1 MAFRS
6 CPVCA
11 GPTARERHTEPPTA
25 PHWLVVISPL
35 CQHPS
40 SRQLPGQ
47 GLWSG
52 TDRRPPPHTPH
63 TGPLF
68 WGLGVEATPWRLG
81 AACSA
86 APSPST
92 PTRKWGPQAWPPPP
106 PLSGRGL
113 ERLGTGWGFV
123 GQSGFWGG
131 SQAERMEG
139 APVGPSTQGSAL
151 CRPRESQKGPRFPAP
166 ALWLTSGA
174 AGHWP
179 GLPASRT
186 AGGGGGGGGPG
197 GQDRMWQRPL
207 LLSDGAWEGGP
218 SSEGRLW
225 RPRGGRQ
232 RRGLVVGAG
241 RVCSPLVS
249 RAARGHS
256 QHAPRRPPR

>member
-139 APVGPSTQGSAL
+139 GSSGPLHTGVS
-151 CRPRESQKGPRFPAP
+151 P
-166 ALWLTSGA
+166 
-174 AGHWP
+174 
-179 GLPASRT
+179 LPASGKPEGPPLSGPCTLVDIRGCRSL
-186 AGGGGGGGGPG
+186 ARPPCLQDSRRWGGRG
-197 GQDRMWQRPL
+197 
-207 LLSDGAWEGGP
+207 
-218 SSEGRLW
+218 
-225 RPRGGRQ
+225 RPRGPGQ
-232 RRGLVVGAG
+232 DVAETLA
-241 RVCSPLVS
+241 
-249 RAARGHS
+249 S
-256 QHAPRRPPR
+256 Q